1 MILTITIARIVR
13 TKGVDMFATTDTLVE
28 MFPHTDGILDMFPH
42 TADIHNG
49 VSAHVECVS
58 LLQRMSNTRERT
70 ITLDVEM
77 EDYHR
82 IKNEGR

>member
-1 MILTITIARIVR
+1 
-13 TKGVDMFATTDTLVE
+13 

-42 TADIHNG
+42 TVDIHTA
-49 VSAHVECVS
+49 VSGHIECVA
-58 LLQRMSNTRERT
+58 LLQRMSHTRKAT

-82 IKNEGR
+82 IMGDRTDD